1 MNKRGEYSV
10 RLSGQKEVDPES
22 EFLLDNSFFE
32 RYNYPD
38 IAGGTIHVHVLQE
51 MKTDAVVLYFTLKGE
66 VTVVCDRCLEYYA
79 QSVEGKETL
88 FFKYGEYTGEIDDKI
103 IMISREA
110 HEIVIDQYLFEFIVL
125 SLPVKRI
132 HPDDP
137 DGNPACNKEMMKKLN
152 QYLIN
157 DEQKIN
163 DPRWDD
169 LKSIIE
175 KIN

>member
-1 MNKRGEYSV
+1 
-10 RLSGQKEVDPES
+10 
-22 EFLLDNSFFE
+22 
-32 RYNYPD
+32 
-38 IAGGTIHVHVLQE
+38 
-51 MKTDAVVLYFTLKGE
+51 
-66 VTVVCDRCLEYYA
+66 
-79 QSVEGKETL
+79 
-88 FFKYGEYTGEIDDKI
+88 
-103 IMISREA
+103 MISREA